1 MALIESEGSFK
12 KRCEELHSEIFD
24 KLAAEGI
31 KSFSTLAF
39 SLGSPQNPV
48 SDNAVTELATKLFGA
63 ASVGD
68 TAVVRRLHFEAATLL
83 LADMKSQAACAD
95 ASEPV
100 RKLPFIEKQARLE
113 KQKKRITG
121 LLHKPDQQPAHSLID
136 IVFHIMETGA
146 LTYVAPSKCH
156 SRESEVQNEAKHKTK
171 AIITLEQGSLKSTV
185 SNPME
190 DVDTSTELKLFF
202 AFQRRHLAFEM
213 MGLLSWNLCQTWVDK
228 LMGSLISNPPQSCG
242 HISLTQVLRADRGI
256 FSILAAEFEGSLK
269 TKLGGEPPLDEP
281 FKRLMHDP
289 RINVHLVPMPKQ
301 PNPKPI
307 KRPPNP
313 PVNPPQIKKLKSGG
327 EGKSAPQLPQELQGL
342 NLKNEQGKP
351 LCWHSNLEKKCS
363 NPTSKGRC
371 RFGFHQCM
379 KCLKQGHG
387 AYECKSS

>member
-68 TAVVRRLHFEAATLL
+68 TVVVRRLHFEAATLL

-156 SRESEVQNEAKHKTK
+156 S
-171 AIITLEQGSLKSTV
+171 
-185 SNPME
+185 
-190 DVDTSTELKLFF
+190 
-202 AFQRRHLAFEM
+202 
-213 MGLLSWNLCQTWVDK
+213 
-228 LMGSLISNPPQSCG
+228 
-242 HISLTQVLRADRGI
+242 
-256 FSILAAEFEGSLK
+256 
-269 TKLGGEPPLDEP
+269 
-281 FKRLMHDP
+281 
-289 RINVHLVPMPKQ
+289 
-301 PNPKPI
+301 
-307 KRPPNP
+307 
-313 PVNPPQIKKLKSGG
+313 
-327 EGKSAPQLPQELQGL
+327 
-342 NLKNEQGKP
+342 
-351 LCWHSNLEKKCS
+351 
-363 NPTSKGRC
+363 
-371 RFGFHQCM
+371 
-379 KCLKQGHG
+379 
-387 AYECKSS
+387 